1 MKVVLDYLPAALI
14 TPIAI
19 VVALSIGLWI
29 TLLWKHIKVR
39 SLRFAI
45 TRRPLAGTPVSRT
58 DYGYAGPE
66 AQD

>member
-14 TPIAI
+14 TPIAV
-19 VVALSIGLWI
+19 VVALSIGFWI

-39 SLRFAI
+39 VSRFAI
-45 TRRPLAGTPVSRT
+45 MRRSLAGVPVSRT